1 MRECS
6 AIHNID
12 MVIRELVKE
21 LPKILEEL
29 FIEEQDSSIQRGV
42 YLTPYFG
49 EELLS
54 LN

>member
-1 MRECS
+1 MVEC
-6 AIHNID
+6 
-12 MVIRELVKE
+12 VKVHE
-21 LPKILEEL
+21 SYIEKALEL